1 MLGELNEC
9 IPAPHRTEQHL
20 EDQALADLISA
31 FLRTLPRE
39 NRVIFLRRYW
49 YGESLEA
56 IASGLGC
63 SSGKVKSSLFRTRG
77 KLRTY
82 LEREGVSL

>member
-1 MLGELNEC
+1 M
-9 IPAPHRTEQHL
+9 

-56 IASGLGC
+56 IAAYLGC